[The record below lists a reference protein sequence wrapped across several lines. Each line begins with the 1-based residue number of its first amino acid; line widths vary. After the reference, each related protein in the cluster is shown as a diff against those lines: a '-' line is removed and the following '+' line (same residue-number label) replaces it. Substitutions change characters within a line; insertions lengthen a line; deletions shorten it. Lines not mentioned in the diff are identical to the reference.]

1 MRALIIIQVALVVAL
16 MFVTTDVFIDS
27 TGFGFVNEVYGGYYW
42 ETRP

>member
-27 TGFGFVNEVYGGYYW
+27 TGFGFVNKVYGGYYW